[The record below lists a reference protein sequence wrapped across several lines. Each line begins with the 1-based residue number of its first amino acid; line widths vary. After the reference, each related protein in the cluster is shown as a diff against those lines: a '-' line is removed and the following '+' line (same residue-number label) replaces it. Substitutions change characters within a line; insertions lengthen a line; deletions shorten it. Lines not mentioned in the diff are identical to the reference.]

1 MVSDGFP
8 RNIKQALMD
17 FIREEEG
24 LTVVEYAIA
33 GGLVGL
39 GVVLAFT
46 ALGGE
51 VSRIIMLIVARLG
64 LIT

>member
-1 MVSDGFP
+1 MS
-8 RNIKQALMD
+8 NLKQAAIN

-39 GVVLAFT
+39 GVVTAFT
-46 ALGGE
+46 QLGQQ
-51 VSRIIMLIVARLG
+51 VARIIGG
-64 LIT
+64 LVTALTGITIT

>member
-1 MVSDGFP
+1 MS
-8 RNIKQALMD
+8 NIKQALMN

-39 GVVLAFT
+39 GVVAAFT
-46 ALGGE
+46 LLGDE
-51 VSRIIMLIVARLG
+51 VARIIMLIVGRLAT
-64 LIT
+64 IV

>member
-1 MVSDGFP
+1 MS
-8 RNIKQALMD
+8 NIKQALMD

-39 GVVLAFT
+39 GVVTAFT
-46 ALGGE
+46 QLGQQ
-51 VSRIIMLIVARLG
+51 VARIIGG
-64 LIT
+64 LVTALTGITIT

>member
-1 MVSDGFP
+1 MS
-8 RNIKQALMD
+8 NLKQAVVE

-39 GVVLAFT
+39 GVITAFDN
-46 ALGGE
+46 LGFQ
-51 VSRIIMLIVARLG
+51 VDRIIDAIVTLLTG
-64 LIT
+64 IQP

>member
-1 MVSDGFP
+1 M
-8 RNIKQALMD
+8 RNLKQALIE

-39 GVVLAFT
+39 GVVGAFRLLGVEVGEIITEIMNELAN
-46 ALGGE
+46 
-51 VSRIIMLIVARLG
+51 RP
-64 LIT
+64 

>member
-1 MVSDGFP
+1 MF
-8 RNIKQALMD
+8 NLKQAVVE

-39 GVVLAFT
+39 GVVAGFQL
-46 ALGGE
+46 LGE
-51 VSRIIMLIVARLG
+51 QVARIIGDLADELETVNPG
-64 LIT
+64 G

>member
-1 MVSDGFP
+1 MS
-8 RNIKQALMD
+8 NIKQALMD

-64 LIT
+64 LIL